1 MSDDPDFEEVR
12 EQATSALDAENLD
25 SIYLGL
31 LHEDGAPEFY
41 FGSTVD
47 GRELHG
53 AAIDQLGMLTR
64 VLADRSDLTTEE
76 LADLAA
82 ERADELAVQ

>member
-1 MSDDPDFEEVR
+1 MSDDTEFEDVR
-12 EQATSALDAENLD
+12 AQAKSALDAENLD

-41 FGSTVD
+41 FGSTVE
-47 GRELHG
+47 GRDLHH
-53 AAIDQLGMLTR
+53 AAVDQLGMLTR
-64 VLADRSDLTTEE
+64 VLADRSDLTPEE
-76 LADLAA
+76 LANLAA